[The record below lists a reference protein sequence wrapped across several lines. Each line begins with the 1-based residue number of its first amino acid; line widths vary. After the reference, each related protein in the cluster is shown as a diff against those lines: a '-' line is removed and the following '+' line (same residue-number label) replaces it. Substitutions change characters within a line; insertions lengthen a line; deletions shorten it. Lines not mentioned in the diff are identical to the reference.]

1 MRSCRMW
8 PGTTRIVPE
17 LPGRPFWG
25 PMAGGMRTK
34 LTRRRWLR
42 AGAASGGALLLGFD
56 EIAWPKPPRP
66 QQKDPFAGGKQ
77 LGLAD
82 FIHEGRVEMEIALG
96 SELDGRLYTDL
107 SKLTSQ
113 DRVTPVEKFYVRT
126 RASKLLPHQKSWQIS
141 VDGLVKQPSNFTLE
155 RLNRAVKPMG
165 LHLMEC
171 AGNVPLVDFGM
182 ISVAAWAGVPLAEIL
197 DGSDA
202 KPRASRVLITGFD
215 QYTTKSRTSVPGASW
230 VFSIGELKAADAFLA
245 TELNGKPLTADHG
258 APVRLV
264 VPGWYGCTCIKWV
277 TAITF
282 VDDTVE
288 TTSQMKEYAARTH
301 QNGLPELA
309 RDFQPATVDPA
320 AMPIRVE
327 KWLVE
332 KTIKYRIV
340 GIAWGGTTPV
350 KTLMIRF
357 NPEEDYVPVDNFAQT
372 KNDPWTLFTHAWS
385 PKEPATYS
393 IRFAVKDPS
402 VRTRRL
408 DSGYYV
414 RSVEISEV

>member
-1 MRSCRMW
+1 MAR
-8 PGTTRIVPE
+8 
-17 LPGRPFWG
+17 G
-25 PMAGGMRTK
+25 PRAK
-34 LTRRRWLR
+34 LTRRQWLT
-42 AGAASGGALLLGFD
+42 AGAASAGALLLGFD
-56 EIAWPKPPRP
+56 VAGWPEPLRP
-66 QQKDPFAGGKQ
+66 QQKDPFAAGKL

-82 FIHEGRVEMEIALG
+82 FIREGRVETETALG
-96 SELDGRLYTDL
+96 TELDGRLYTDL
-107 SKLTSQ
+107 SRLTSQ
-113 DRVTPVEKFYVRT
+113 NPVTPEEKFYVRT
-126 RASKLLPHQKSWQIS
+126 RASRLLPDQKSWQVS
-141 VDGLVKQPSNFTLE
+141 VDGLVKQPLNLSIE
-155 RLNRAVKPMG
+155 DLNRAVKPMG

-215 QYTTKSRTSVPGASW
+215 QYTIKSRTSVPGASW
-230 VFSIGELKAADAFLA
+230 VFSIEELKAAGAFLA
-245 TELNGKPLTADHG
+245 TQMSGKPLTADHG

-282 VDDTVE
+282 VDDTAE
-288 TTSQMKEYAARTH
+288 ATSQMKEYAARTH
-301 QNGLPELA
+301 QNGVPELA
-309 RDFQPATVDPA
+309 RDFQPATIDPA

-332 KTIKYRIV
+332 EKIKYRVV
-340 GIAWGGTTPV
+340 GIAWGGTTPA

-372 KNDPWTLFTHAWS
+372 KNDPWTLFTHAWF
-385 PKEPATYS
+385 PKEPGTYS

>member
-1 MRSCRMW
+1 
-8 PGTTRIVPE
+8 
-17 LPGRPFWG
+17 
-25 PMAGGMRTK
+25 
-34 LTRRRWLR
+34 
-42 AGAASGGALLLGFD
+42 LLLGFD

-126 RASKLLPHQKSWQIS
+126 RASKLLPDQKSWQIS
-141 VDGLVKQPSNFTLE
+141 VDGLVKQPSNFTVE

-332 KTIKYRIV
+332 ETIKYRIV

-357 NPEEDYVPVDNFAQT
+357 NPEEDYVPVGNFAQT

>member
-1 MRSCRMW
+1 
-8 PGTTRIVPE
+8 
-17 LPGRPFWG
+17 
-25 PMAGGMRTK
+25 
-34 LTRRRWLR
+34 
-42 AGAASGGALLLGFD
+42 LLLGFD
-56 EIAWPKPPRP
+56 EIGWPKPPHP

-77 LGLAD
+77 LGLAN
-82 FIHEGRVEMEIALG
+82 FIHEGRVETETALG
-96 SELDGRLYTDL
+96 TELDGRLYTDL
-107 SKLTSQ
+107 SKLSSQ
-113 DRVTPVEKFYVRT
+113 NPVTPVEKFYVRT
-126 RASKLLPHQKSWQIS
+126 RASKLLPDQKSWQVS
-141 VDGLVKQPSNFTLE
+141 VDGLLEQPSILTIENLK
-155 RLNRAVKPMG
+155 RAAKPMG
-165 LHLMEC
+165 VHLMEC

-230 VFSIGELKAADAFLA
+230 VFSIGELKAAEASLA
-245 TELNGKPLTADHG
+245 TEMNGKPLTADHG

-282 VDDTVE
+282 VDDTAE
-288 TTSQMKEYAARTH
+288 ATSQMKEYAARTH

-309 RDFQPATVDPA
+309 RDFQPATIDPA
-320 AMPIRVE
+320 AMPVRVE

-332 KTIKYRIV
+332 GKIRYRVV

-357 NPEEDYVPVDNFAQT
+357 NPEEDYFPVDNFTQT
-372 KNDPWTLFTHAWS
+372 KNDPWTLWMHAWS
-385 PKEPATYS
+385 PKEPGTYS
-393 IRFAVKDPS
+393 IRLAVKDPS

-414 RSVEISEV
+414 RSVEISEL